1 MDDSLSIVKPSMT
14 ISEANDHLAETLSK
28 IEKNR
33 ILQLPSTYEYL
44 DGSWRS
50 AWKCFT
56 PICPISASIV
66 LSGILTHN
74 PNITFGGIMTLFA
87 SLPFLSVMEWDG
99 NPKNKL
105 RTFVAKYIVTS
116 KAKRLELKSRQ
127 DEFKAHNEEMKI
139 FQLYVANL
147 RSQLEEM
154 GVMEIINNHDDTRH
168 SYISDNGELLHQK
181 KFVDIKPINS
191 ARVEN
196 MIKELSESPGI
207 RKMFEIK
214 P

>member
-1 MDDSLSIVKPSMT
+1 MDDSLSVVKTSMT
-14 ISEANDHLAETLSK
+14 ISEAKDNLAEALSK

-33 ILQLPSTYEYL
+33 ILQLSSTYEYL
-44 DGSWRS
+44 NDSWRS
-50 AWKCFT
+50 ALKCFT
-56 PICPISASIV
+56 PTLSISAIIASC
-66 LSGILTHN
+66 GIFVNN
-74 PNITFGGIMTLFA
+74 PELLVCGLVTSFMG
-87 SLPFLSVMEWDG
+87 LPFISLMEWDG
-99 NPKNKL
+99 NPEDKVK
-105 RTFVAKYIVTS
+105 TFVAKYIITS

-154 GVMEIINNHDDTRH
+154 GVMEIINNHDETRH

-181 KFVDIKPINS
+181 KIVDIKPINS